1 MKKYSKLPVAG
12 GRWPVVMRLL
22 CTALLLLAP
31 LSGLHAQAVVFGS
44 QEQPLLTLP
53 SQPQGLSMVDG
64 SLYFYTSEVLLKAVR
79 QGTEIV
85 GYMPDTDFVRYED
98 GINYVVRHPS
108 TGDLYFTKLDRK
120 GHSCLYCSYR
130 DGKRFKTKRIKL
142 DDIEVEHPTFSDD
155 GHVMVFSSAERRR
168 SYGGYDL
175 WYSRFRDGE
184 WSTPVN
190 MGNRVN
196 SPGDDVTPCIVGDY
210 LFFSSNGRDESRKHL
225 NIYATRLIA
234 RQVMGDTIGMLQIGR
249 SRVQQ
254 LPQGIN
260 SAVSDCYDFVIDPA
274 INCCYWVNSS
284 SGLRSYCGTLD
295 AVTLWGY
302 AHDSHNKPLSGVSV
316 TALEAGKPVAMASS
330 RSDGFYKITLPVGGS
345 YDLRYSLPLHFSHLF
360 QLTPEADKAGNLIGE
375 ARHEVTLDKL
385 PVGQQF
391 FYYDLFG
398 PDAVVNLSSHGEEV
412 LERLVQFLTDNPTL
426 SADLT
431 LSCDLTDNA
440 EFNALLTEQ
449 RLDVLTDYL
458 RSRLPA
464 TVTLLLKNGCEGQEG
479 CSDATG
485 ENRLAVFLRN
495 EK

>member
-1 MKKYSKLPVAG
+1 MKSSHSPF
-12 GRWPVVMRLL
+12 
-22 CTALLLLAP
+22 P
-31 LSGLHAQAVVFGS
+31 LSHFSFLIFHFSFFLSLVGMAGAQNGVFLS
-44 QEQPLLTLP
+44 REQPHATLP
-53 SQPQGLSMVDG
+53 SRPQGLSVVDNDLC
-64 SLYFYTSEVLLKAVR
+64 LYASEIFLKACR
-79 QGTEIV
+79 QGSDVMGFMADTEYV
-85 GYMPDTDFVRYED
+85 KLDEN
-98 GINYVVRHPS
+98 INYVVRHPS
-108 TGDLYFTKLDRK
+108 TGDLYFTRLDRK
-120 GHSCLYCSYR
+120 GRSVLYCSHR
-130 DGKRFKTKRIKL
+130 DGKRVKTKQLKM
-142 DDIEVEHPTFSDD
+142 DDIEVEHPTFSSD
-155 GHVMVFSSAERRR
+155 GKVMVFSSVEPRR

-175 WYSRFRDGE
+175 WYSTLKGGD
-184 WSTPVN
+184 WSSPVN
-190 MGNRVN
+190 IGNRVN
-196 SPGDDVTPCIVGDY
+196 TQGDEVTPCIVGDY

>member
-12 GRWPVVMRLL
+12 NRWSVVMRLL

-120 GHSCLYCSYR
+120 GHSCLYYSYR
-130 DGKRFKTKRIKL
+130 DGKRIKTKRIKM

-155 GHVMVFSSAERRR
+155 GRVMVFSSAERRR

-184 WSTPVN
+184 WGTPVN

-210 LFFSSNGRDESRKHL
+210 LFFSSNGREESRKHL
-225 NIYATRLIA
+225 GIYVTRLIA
-234 RQVMGDTIGMLQIGR
+234 LQVTGDTIGMIQIGR

-254 LPQGIN
+254 MPQGIN
-260 SAVSDCYDFVIDPA
+260 SAVSDCYDFVYDSRSQ
-274 INCCYWVNSS
+274 CSYWVNSS
-284 SGLRSYCGTLD
+284 SGIRSYNGSLD

-302 AHDSHNKPLSGVSV
+302 VTDNRKKPLAGVSV
-316 TALEAGKPVAMASS
+316 TAYDDDQPIAMAAS
-330 RSDGFYKITLPVGGS
+330 RADGFYRLTLPVGGS
-345 YDLRYSLPLHFSHLF
+345 YTVSYRLPNHFSH
-360 QLTPEADKAGNLIGE
+360 QYNIQTSVDRAGNLIGDMQ
-375 ARHEVTLDKL
+375 HDLSLDSL
-385 PVGQQF
+385 PVGRPIQ
-391 FYYDLFG
+391 YTDLFG
-398 PDAVVNLSSHGEEV
+398 PDAVVELSQHGIEV
-412 LERLVQFLTDNPTL
+412 LQPLVDFLTDNPGL
-426 SADLT
+426 EADLT
-431 LSCDLTDNA
+431 LTSDLTTKA
-440 EFNALLTEQ
+440 EFNALLTGQ
-449 RLDVLTDYL
+449 RLQRLEEYL
-458 RSRLPA
+458 RSRLP
-464 TVTLLLKNGCEGQEG
+464 VSVQLRFHNGCSGRVG

-485 ENRLAVFLRN
+485 ETRLTVKL
-495 EK
+495 K